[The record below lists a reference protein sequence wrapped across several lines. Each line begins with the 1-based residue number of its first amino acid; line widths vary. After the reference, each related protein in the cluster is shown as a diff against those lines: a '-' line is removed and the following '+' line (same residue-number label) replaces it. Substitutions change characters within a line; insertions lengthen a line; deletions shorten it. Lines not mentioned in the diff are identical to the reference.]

1 MGIFP
6 SSLCTVSLWSSE
18 HMVVV
23 PKNAYL
29 PGRGPADSTYC
40 QGPRGFR
47 EWEGV
52 TEQVL
57 EGLHP
62 TLLIRESVVGQTP
75 LFIELSLL
83 KGVCAIFFV
92 GGGVGRWGV
101 VVSAKGCLWREGLWM
116 AHGEPGQAKQTAL
129 TCQNQ

>member
-83 KGVCAIFFV
+83 KGVCIFFLWV
-92 GGGVGRWGV
+92 GEWGGGAW
-101 VVSAKGCLWREGLWM
+101 W
-116 AHGEPGQAKQTAL
+116 
-129 TCQNQ
+129 